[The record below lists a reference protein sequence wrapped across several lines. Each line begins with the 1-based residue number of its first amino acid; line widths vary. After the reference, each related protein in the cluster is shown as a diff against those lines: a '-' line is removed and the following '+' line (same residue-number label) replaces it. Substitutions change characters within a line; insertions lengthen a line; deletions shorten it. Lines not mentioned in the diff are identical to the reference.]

1 MRSYSVLAVLVVL
14 VGIVGCGDDESTSPE
29 AITVEASLDVNP
41 TRGTVITEFVFDA
54 TESSTSGDT
63 LEFRWD
69 WENDGTWDTGW
80 SGLAAA
86 THRYTFYD
94 GTEIDTLE
102 VCLEVRSDSGAD
114 TATAALVID
123 ARHGFVLES
132 FPTEAPSP
140 CAVGDDK
147 SALWLADWGAP
158 GTARLYKV
166 DPSSGDTL
174 NSIRS
179 PDLWPCGVTWNG
191 TYLCVTGYLKLRKVD
206 PLTGDVLDEFSI
218 ILSHGAGGLAWDGE
232 NFYHGSRGDYDGADG
247 RIHKYAADGTHL
259 SAFDSPHGNTL
270 MTGLAFDGENLW
282 VTASFDDSL
291 YVLDSDTGDI
301 LRAVPL
307 SGQTGD
313 VAVLDD
319 YVWTLLG
326 STTLARV
333 VP

>member
-1 MRSYSVLAVLVVL
+1 MRRYGLLAVVVVLA
-14 VGIVGCGDDESTSPE
+14 GTVGCGDDESTSPE

-41 TRGTVITEFVFDA
+41 TSGTVITEFVFDA
-54 TESSTSGDT
+54 TASSTSGDT

-69 WENDGTWDTGW
+69 WESDGIWDTGW
-80 SGLAAA
+80 SGLATG

-94 GTEIDTLE
+94 GTEVDTLE
-102 VCLEVRSDSGAD
+102 VRLEVRSDSRAD
-114 TATAALVID
+114 TATSTIVID

-140 CAVGDDK
+140 SAMGDDE

-174 NSIRS
+174 YSIHS
-179 PDLWPCGVTWNG
+179 PDLWPCGVTWDG
-191 TYLCVTGYLKLRKVD
+191 TCLCVTGYLKLRKVD

-218 ILSHGAGGLAWDGE
+218 ILSHHAGGLAWDGE

-259 SAFDSPHGNTL
+259 SAFDSPHGNVW
-270 MTGLAFDGENLW
+270 MNGLAFDGENLW
-282 VTASFDDSL
+282 VTVSPDDSL
-291 YVLDSDTGDI
+291 YVLDPNTGDV

-319 YVWTLLG
+319 YVWTLLDG
-326 STTLARV
+326 NTLALV